1 MADEFNVVN
10 SAGTLIGAVM
20 ETAGYVVHARILD
33 DFQGLLTN
41 TGALFY
47 AVAGVGAIISV
58 ALFGSYRMAQYLLL
72 GPALFYFLVQSR
84 AEIDPA
90 LWKLGGGD
98 GKLVSDAFAGQM
110 EEYKPLTR
118 PKVSQFF
125 YWYTTI
131 ISNLVNHI
139 SDQIVKIESEE
150 QLLFIGRSQIYD
162 LVINARPQKAQLYEV
177 LSGTLLS
184 DCEEMMRYAVALS
197 SPTFS
202 PAVEL
207 AMTSRLNGTTVPEE
221 RKLIEADILRV
232 NETRKALNKGYCV
245 AAGLHWNETTA
256 KCEGEGQEEEE
267 TGVQLVAAN
276 TAIKDFIRRE
286 LQGGSPA
293 HQYDKLYTKQNL
305 TGESFIQQELPNLM
319 LRCTDVYTV
328 ARDAIM
334 RDAAWFLEKVET
346 AHFKPELQED
356 GTLEDTTA
364 NEQLLCKTIAE
375 KLYRDYK
382 SQNAGECSLVEA
394 AGTYMMRSMISDLT
408 YSEVARQHKN
418 RMEIWKGANESVFT
432 DKASLSD
439 NPEDRFVKIPLG
451 APLQFRIENG
461 RLEARDMLAEA
472 NDKDGT
478 VEEQW
483 RPFTKIEIGG
493 MMETSYTMQQ
503 RYQTRGLL
511 QGIFSYAVNLPYWQ
525 GVLLYLLAVG
535 YPFLTVLVLLPNR
548 ATAFLYLPLGWLW
561 VKSWDIGFAVVMI
574 LDKTLWNMLPQT
586 DLEYDPAAFDPTNP
600 VKNLPDVLSSVL
612 EVDPSYDIHIHYNFV
627 SMALFSVPA
636 ITGYA
641 IMKGKSSI
649 LSSFTDGP
657 KGVAND
663 AQDLG
668 SGSFGIGMMNKF
680 HQHMYEL
687 GGTGME
693 AIGFRGQGF
702 MGQGRGAD
710 AIQWGAVR
718 GSVTAATSFLKS
730 WQPSIGFGGGAGA
743 GGGGGGGSSG
753 ARRSAKDDITKPN
766 VSMREWAN
774 EQVWLKDGQKEQ
786 REYDRGGYTRNPAQY
801 REALANDRLKYLD
814 NIQDA
819 IIKGSDAAMDVLTAE
834 VKQAAMEMK
843 SFDPVFGRVGRYQ
856 MLLASF
862 SAGMDGGGGFELEH
876 MGDVS
881 GVLRPAVVDLF
892 LTKVKLSFEMG
903 LDVSDA
909 LADVLLHQGRH
920 KSLLDKVK
928 WDIDENGQV
937 ILPGDSS
944 LSVPGGSAAL
954 NLFTYGLARG
964 IYPFLSDDTVVT
976 DNFTYRMYE
985 DDERGTYYRPEKEKA
1000 KEREKKGK

>member
-1 MADEFNVVN
+1 MAEQVAIAN
-10 SAGTLIGAVM
+10 SAGTLISAVM

-33 DFQGLLTN
+33 DFQALLTN

-47 AVAGVGAIISV
+47 AVAAVGAIISV
-58 ALFGSYRMAQYLLL
+58 ALFGSYRMGQYLLL

-84 AEIDPA
+84 AELDPA

-98 GKLVSDAFAGQM
+98 GKLVSDAFVGQM
-110 EEYKPLTR
+110 EEYKPVER

-125 YWYTTI
+125 YWYTRI
-131 ISNLVNHI
+131 ISDLVNHI

-162 LVINARPQKAQLYEV
+162 LVLGARPQRAELYEI

-184 DCEEMMRYAVALS
+184 DCEEMMRYAVALA

-202 PAVEL
+202 PAL
-207 AMTSRLNGTTVPEE
+207 QLSMNSRLESAKTPEE
-221 RKLIEADILRV
+221 RQRAEANIHRV
-232 NETRKALNKGYCV
+232 NETRSALNKGYCV
-245 AAGLHWNETTA
+245 ASGLRWNATTE
-256 KCEGEGQEEEE
+256 KCEGEGEEEEE

-276 TAIKDFIRRE
+276 TAVKNFIRRE
-286 LQGGSPA
+286 LQSNSPTRR
-293 HQYDKLYTKQNL
+293 YDELFTKQNL

-334 RDAAWFLEKVET
+334 RDAAWFLEKIQT
-346 AHFKPELQED
+346 AHFKPELNEE
-356 GTLEDTTA
+356 GTLEDTEA

-382 SQNAGECSLVEA
+382 SQQAGECSLVEA

-418 RMEIWKGANESVFT
+418 RMELWKGANESVYLDT
-432 DKASLSD
+432 GSLSD

-451 APLQFRIENG
+451 APMQFRIEND
-461 RLEARDMLAEA
+461 RLEARDLIAEA
-472 NDKDGT
+472 MDKDGT

-525 GVLLYLLAVG
+525 GVLLYLLAVA

-641 IMKGKSSI
+641 IMKSKSSI

-668 SGSFGIGMMNKF
+668 SGSFGITMMNKF

-687 GGTGME
+687 AGTGMQS
-693 AIGFRGQGF
+693 IGFRGQGF
-702 MGQGRGAD
+702 MGQGRGENALG
-710 AIQWGAVR
+710 WGALA
-718 GSVTAATSFLKS
+718 GSVNAATSFLKS
-730 WQPSIGFGGGAGA
+730 WQPTIGFSGGA
-743 GGGGGGGSSG
+743 GGGGGAASLPGVLRTG
-753 ARRSAKDDITKPN
+753 KDDITKRN
-766 VSMREWAN
+766 VDMKEWAH
-774 EQVWLKDGQKEQ
+774 EQVWLKDKDKAQA
-786 REYDRGGYTRNPAQY
+786 EYDRGGYTRNPARY

-814 NIQDA
+814 DLQGA
-819 IIKGSDAAMDVLTAE
+819 IFKGSDAAMSVLSAE

-856 MLLASF
+856 MLLAAF

-876 MGDVS
+876 MNDVA
-881 GVLRPAVVDLF
+881 GALRPAVVDLF
-892 LTKVKLSFEMG
+892 LTKVKISFEMG

-909 LADVLLHQGRH
+909 IADTLLHHSRH
-920 KSLLDKVK
+920 QNLLDKVIWK
-928 WDIDENGQV
+928 TDANGDL
-937 ILPGDSS
+937 ILPGEMGMN
-944 LSVPGGSAAL
+944 VPGGSIAL

-964 IYPFLSDDTVVT
+964 VYPFISDDSVVT

-985 DDERGTYYRPEKEKA
+985 EDERGTYYRPEKEKA
-1000 KEREKKGK
+1000 KELEKKGK